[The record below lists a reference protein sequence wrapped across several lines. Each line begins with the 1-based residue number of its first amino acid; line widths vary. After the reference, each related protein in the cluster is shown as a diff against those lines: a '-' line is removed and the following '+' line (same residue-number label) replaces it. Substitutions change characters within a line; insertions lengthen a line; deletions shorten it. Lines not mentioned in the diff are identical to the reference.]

1 MDQQYYIDLYN
12 ILVEKRTN
20 DELEWQDVADLRAKY
35 GISEARDSVR
45 KGSKF
50 FYEFLDGGWE
60 IKPKGEK
67 PIVST
72 KETLT
77 INNDKSETSE
87 RQFYI
92 EDETKLRDENYLLQ
106 LHNYD
111 PHRFEIVS
119 AKNSKWNSGENT
131 LYSSKITVKPKQP
144 SILDEDLE
152 QWFNKL
158 DRKYGN
164 LTIPTISSDY
174 GTNGNLLLLPI
185 SDLHYALKASMLET
199 GNEYDCNIAENLF
212 FYVIKDV
219 LTRTKHTKL
228 KKIIFTIGGDMSN
241 FDNLAGTTV
250 KGTTQDNACGY
261 FEMMEKLFEMTIM
274 AIDMLANI
282 APVDVILVNGNHDKT
297 VGYALA
303 QYCYA
308 WYKNDK
314 RVKVDTSPLPRKYV
328 VFGKT
333 LMVFAHD
340 ADIKKL
346 PGLIPDEARMYWSD
360 VDMTEVF
367 LQHLHSETVL
377 DEKNHMRIQRLPT
390 ISASS
395 AWSNNQGYASH
406 RQCKSFIF
414 DEKYGLTDV
423 LYTNIK

>member
-1 MDQQYYIDLYN
+1 
-12 ILVEKRTN
+12 
-20 DELEWQDVADLRAKY
+20 
-35 GISEARDSVR
+35 
-45 KGSKF
+45 
-50 FYEFLDGGWE
+50 
-60 IKPKGEK
+60 
-67 PIVST
+67 
-72 KETLT
+72 
-77 INNDKSETSE
+77 
-87 RQFYI
+87 
-92 EDETKLRDENYLLQ
+92 
-106 LHNYD
+106 
-111 PHRFEIVS
+111 
-119 AKNSKWNSGENT
+119 
-131 LYSSKITVKPKQP
+131 
-144 SILDEDLE
+144 
-152 QWFNKL
+152 
-158 DRKYGN
+158 
-164 LTIPTISSDY
+164 
-174 GTNGNLLLLPI
+174 
-185 SDLHYALKASMLET
+185 
-199 GNEYDCNIAENLF
+199 
-212 FYVIKDV
+212 
-219 LTRTKHTKL
+219 
-228 KKIIFTIGGDMSN
+228 
-241 FDNLAGTTV
+241 
-250 KGTTQDNACGY
+250 
-261 FEMMEKLFEMTIM
+261 MMEKLFEMTIM

-282 APVDVILVNGNHDKT
+282 APVDVILINGNHDKT

-414 DEKYGLTDV
+414 DEKCGLTDV